1 MNIRDRKGDKGDKND
16 NFDYEKQVENTRRE
30 GRILIYIR

>member
-1 MNIRDRKGDKGDKND
+1 MNLRDRKGDKDN

-30 GRILIYIR
+30 GKKI